1 MGVCKDIVY
10 MNLDKI
16 GDNNYSVK
24 ERGQVEVLEDT
35 SLAINQRKSWKS
47 NVNSVSAMVELIDA
61 HRRFDQSQK
70 AIQSIDQNK
79 WINNW

>member
-1 MGVCKDIVY
+1 M
-10 MNLDKI
+10 DKI

-24 ERGQVEVLEDT
+24 DRGQVEVLEDT
-35 SLAINQRKSWKS
+35 SLAINQGSLEKS

-70 AIQSIDQNK
+70 AIQSIDQ
-79 WINNW
+79 INGSIIDKIGSNTK